1 MKRKPLQQVYNDF
14 FTTGLQGENIM
25 DFKSALLRCTE
36 ILEPK
41 KDYGRCEICGF
52 IPTGITEEQK
62 EAIEIVTEVAFA
74 PVDLTGVDNV
84 IKHIKEK

>member
-25 DFKSALLRCTE
+25 DFKSALIRCSEVLTQVE
-36 ILEPK
+36 
-41 KDYGRCEICGF
+41 KDVGWYTSR
-52 IPTGITEEQK
+52 PLTPEQK

-84 IKHIKEK
+84 IKQIKGGK